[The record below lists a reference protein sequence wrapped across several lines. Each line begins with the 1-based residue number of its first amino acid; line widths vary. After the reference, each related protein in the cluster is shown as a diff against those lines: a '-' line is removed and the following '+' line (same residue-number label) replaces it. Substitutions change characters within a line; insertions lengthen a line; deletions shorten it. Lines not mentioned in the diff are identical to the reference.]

1 MKSFILIAALAAVLS
16 GCAGVQ
22 ADVEAY
28 KANVQEAVDS
38 GDVEAFAA
46 LTRADLEE
54 ALRSAQVHQDKKAEM
69 CWQSML
75 DVLDTTGG
83 DGFFTDASKGPI
95 ATFQKAR
102 NVRRFVT
109 GDGIEDIEIGCA
121 ALKEEIKGNVVG
133 IFRLIAGL

>member
-1 MKSFILIAALAAVLS
+1 MKLLILAAALIVALS

-22 ADVEAY
+22 ADVAAY
-28 KANVQEAVDS
+28 RESARTAIES
-38 GDVEAFAA
+38 GETEAFAQ

-69 CWQSML
+69 CWQSMI

-83 DGFFTDASKGPI
+83 NGFFTDASKGPI
-95 ATFQKAR
+95 STFQKAR